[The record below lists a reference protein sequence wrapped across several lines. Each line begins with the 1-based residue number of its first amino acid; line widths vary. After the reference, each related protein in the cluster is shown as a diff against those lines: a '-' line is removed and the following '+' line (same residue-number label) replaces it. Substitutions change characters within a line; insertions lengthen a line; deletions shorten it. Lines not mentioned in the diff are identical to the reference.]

1 MGSGKSHI
9 AKLLSDRLGI
19 KLIDLDK
26 EISKKNKMT
35 IAEMFQKKG
44 EIFFRRQ
51 ERALLEEIV
60 ATEDSC
66 ILSLGGGTPAYYNNM
81 ELINQ
86 NSESIF
92 LRTSVKNLTE
102 RLLKQKHK
110 RPLIANISDQDLP
123 EFIAKHL
130 FERNIFYNKAKYTV
144 NTDDKTPEM
153 VVEELCDL
161 L

>member
-1 MGSGKSHI
+1 MPTPERFK
-9 AKLLSDRLGI
+9 
-19 KLIDLDK
+19 
-26 EISKKNKMT
+26 
-35 IAEMFQKKG
+35 KKG